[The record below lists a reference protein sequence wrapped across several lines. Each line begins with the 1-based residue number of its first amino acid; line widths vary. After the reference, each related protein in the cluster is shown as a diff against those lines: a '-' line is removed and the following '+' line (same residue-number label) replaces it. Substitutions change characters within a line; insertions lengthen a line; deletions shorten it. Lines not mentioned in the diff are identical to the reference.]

1 MIAADIFVLI
11 AQSCIDYEAP
21 LITCDSDFRHL
32 ASCYKQCPFMSQ
44 DRPNF
49 IVGATHLIPLSL

>member
-21 LITCDSDFRHL
+21 LITCDSDFRHFSKHFGL
-32 ASCYKQCPFMSQ
+32 K
-44 DRPNF
+44 
-49 IVGATHLIPLSL
+49 LL